1 VVENLGWMPIITVMA
16 NPQECQRDIRKI
28 AAEKHI
34 APPGYEE
41 TIYLTKGADGRWM
54 ATAMYSEGQIA
65 ENLSQFCTWI
75 NSKRQDL
82 LPTLQ
87 KPPVKKIFGITLHR

>member
-1 VVENLGWMPIITVMA
+1 MPILTVMA
-16 NPQECQRDIRKI
+16 NPQECQRNIRKI

-41 TIYLTKGADGRWM
+41 TIYLKKDADGRWM
-54 ATAMYSEGQIA
+54 ATAMYSDGRIA
-65 ENLSQFCTWI
+65 ENLSQFCMWI

-87 KPPVKKIFGITLHR
+87 KPQVKKIFGIPLHR

>member
-1 VVENLGWMPIITVMA
+1 MIVAMA
-16 NPQECQRDIRKI
+16 NPQESQRNIRKI

-41 TIYLTKGADGRWM
+41 TIYLQKGADGKWM

-75 NSKRQDL
+75 NTKRQDL

-87 KPPVKKIFGITLHR
+87 KAPVKKIFGITLPH

>member
-1 VVENLGWMPIITVMA
+1 MP
-16 NPQECQRDIRKI
+16 NPQECQRNIRKI

-34 APPGYEE
+34 APGYEE
-41 TIYLTKGADGRWM
+41 MIYLAKSANGTWM
-54 ATAMYSEGQIA
+54 AAAMYSEGQIG

-82 LPTLQ
+82 LPALQ
-87 KPPVKKIFGITLHR
+87 KPSVKKIFGITFPR

>member
-1 VVENLGWMPIITVMA
+1 MA
-16 NPQECQRDIRKI
+16 NPQESQRNIRKI

-41 TIYLTKGADGRWM
+41 TIYLEMGSDGRWM
-54 ATAMYSEGQIA
+54 ATAMYSEGQIT
-65 ENLSQFCTWI
+65 ENLSRFCTWI
-75 NSKRQDL
+75 NTKRQDL

-87 KPPVKKIFGITLHR
+87 KPPVKKIFGITLPH

>member
-1 VVENLGWMPIITVMA
+1 MA
-16 NPQECQRDIRKI
+16 NPQECQRNIRKI

-34 APPGYEE
+34 APGYEE
-41 TIYLTKGADGRWM
+41 TIYLAKTADGTWM

-75 NSKRQDL
+75 NRKRQDL

-87 KPPVKKIFGITLHR
+87 KPSVKKIFGITFTR

>member
-1 VVENLGWMPIITVMA
+1 MA
-16 NPQECQRDIRKI
+16 NPQECQRNIRQI

-34 APPGYEE
+34 APGYEE
-41 TIYLTKGADGRWM
+41 TIYLEKSADGRWT

-75 NSKRQDL
+75 NTKRTDL

-87 KPPVKKIFGITLHR
+87 KPPVRKIFGITLPH